1 MASQGILE
9 SFFTISLADCNSIP
23 KKIGKFH
30 NRPIVR
36 LFDRFDMKFQAH
48 FLILSLIITLST
60 ASAQDGSMRAK
71 ILERFPQADT
81 NGDGKLSAAELDAL
95 SKKALQKYPQA
106 DTDGDGV
113 LSNQERQA
121 LMRKAMARKGAKGKG
136 SGSVGKKPA
145 ANSSKKVPDLANVKY
160 GEHERNVLDIWFA
173 DRSHQP
179 TPLAI
184 YIHGGGFKYGSKE
197 KLKPGDLS
205 GLLEAGISVAAI
217 NYRLLPESPLP
228 TPHLDAKRALQ
239 FIRSRADEWKL
250 DKDRVAVFG
259 GSAGAQISMFLA
271 YSDDMANPESEDPVE
286 RESTRVTCVATS
298 GGQTMSSF
306 FWKDYMPE
314 YLAEPFKQLAAAE
327 EAKQTDPLANWNVQT
342 LEEAKATTKDYSAI
356 FLLSPDDPPIF
367 MTYFMPPNG
376 KIPDSQARRRG
387 WLIHHSFFGVALK
400 KKADSIDVENH
411 LFHPGAECKYRWTVE
426 FLKDKLL
433 SRIESPPTSA
443 Q

>member
-1 MASQGILE
+1 MPRILFE
-9 SFFTISLADCNSIP
+9 IFRNL
-23 KKIGKFH
+23 
-30 NRPIVR
+30 PIVR
-36 LFDRFDMKFQAH
+36 LLDRFDMKFQAH
-48 FLILSLIITLST
+48 LLIFSLITSLST
-60 ASAQDGSMRAK
+60 APAQDAQMRTK
-71 ILERFPQADT
+71 ILEHFPQADA
-81 NGDGKLSAAELDAL
+81 NGDGKLSSAELDAL
-95 SKKALQKYPQA
+95 SKKALQKYPHT

-113 LSNQERQA
+113 LSKQERQA

-173 DRSHQP
+173 DRSEHP

-184 YIHGGGFKYGSKE
+184 YIHGGGFKSGSKD

-205 GLLEAGISVAAI
+205 GFLDAGISVASI

-228 TPHLDAKRALQ
+228 TPHLDATRALQ

-250 DKDRVAVFG
+250 DKNRVGVFG
-259 GSAGAQISMFLA
+259 SSAGAQISMFLA
-271 YSDDMANPESEDPVE
+271 YNDDMANSDSEDPVE

-306 FWKDYMPE
+306 FWKDFMPA

-327 EAKQTDPLANWNVQT
+327 EAKQTDPLANWNAQT
-342 LEEAKATTKDYSAI
+342 LEEGKATARNYSAI
-356 FLLSPDDPPIF
+356 DLISSGDPPIF
-367 MTYFMPPNG
+367 MNYFMPPNG
-376 KIPDSQARRRG
+376 KIPDSQAKVRG

-400 KKADSIDVENH
+400 KKADSLNVENH
-411 LFHPGAECKYRWTVE
+411 LFYPGAECKYSSAVE

-433 SRIESPPTSA
+433 
-443 Q
+443 